1 MTLHYDRYGFI
12 IGEKRFKQLN
22 GNLSEIGHTTKQ
34 ILSLLSEH
42 SSYDHKIAQQ
52 DNHQVNELSQQE
64 QAGIGLH
71 RHLNSTL
78 KRSPINAV
86 PLAIKKS
93 IKSTKHHQD
102 ANHHKKRVAQSDVI
116 TNDNTANHHTSDDK
130 TIRKKSVQYQHKKHQ
145 NPVKRHVKHSSSDE
159 RSDDNTLSVD
169 EKNLLSN
176 TKKVIQAVEMVN
188 VENISP
194 EIDAIKEIDGIIRP
208 AGRAF
213 VAMGKGA
220 GWLYKRKSKRDIVI
234 PKEQNK
240 QHKLDNL
247 HDTEEIRLYRLI
259 LQKLKG
265 DSFGLSNLLGGLT
278 GLGGLDIFDRKKR
291 KKDGGTVV
299 KDGNKDK
306 SKPKPTNKP
315 NAGKKSGIIAKIVA
329 ATLGLGALIF
339 GQSKP
344 KPDGDTDSKP
354 SHQRSNQILTQ
365 KKPNR
370 TPKYPT
376 KNTKPNKQT
385 RWNQPR
391 WKKGTLILS
400 LGTMLGGVMGVVADK
415 FGSFFGEVNDR
426 FDEQNNQ
433 SGQVISQDLLTKHQ
447 AHQAEYGTAIAH
459 TQALTDE
466 SSATLELQKTDVNA
480 SHITKNSQLEQKA
493 SETNKG
499 IESWFD
505 TARSWLSDGYHW
517 VVGGLSSL
525 WEGAKSWLGSMTGGV
540 DTNGGVQS
548 DGRVLLGVMGK
559 YNIVNGKN
567 LADTGAGTGDH
578 FDISVYDG
586 GTGKGSDPTKYLHL
600 LADKNGKTL
609 AQMLQDGSYK
619 FSNSQKYG
627 ASRDGGKRK
636 HVGVDFSKAAF
647 NGQEKAELFAANG
660 ARVLDI
666 KHGYNPGGYGGYT
679 LITFADGGGGRP
691 VTLRIGHQ
699 NRSDTERVVNQ
710 FKNKSTNHQT
720 NTQTTNS
727 SNTPG
732 NNDFSYGL
740 GSRQNDIE
748 KHLKK
753 DNYGYYL
760 TGGTARHYR
769 YAQAKSSDLV
779 NIEYKKTA
787 RGNNIW
793 SGTNPN
799 SSSVHKEMLPY
810 LERMI
815 DAAAADGIKLTVMSG
830 FRSIGNTTTNGTNS
844 KAPAGGSEHHTGFA
858 VDIAQLYGKSPEE
871 VAKMEEFKWLK
882 RRAHEFGFVQS
893 FTKNNVMGVTEEGW
907 HFKHVGT
914 DKAVRALTPQGG
926 RGAILGD
933 GRVITNGI
941 LKNSRPSG
949 GSGNGGQ
956 NNKIKAS
963 DQPNRP
969 PSYDIPHQQQSVVM
983 ANVREPIYPS
993 KQTKEMQAI
1002 IQVPM
1007 GSDRLPVHTI
1017 INHHTYT

>member
-71 RHLNSTL
+71 RQLNSTL

-93 IKSTKHHQD
+93 TKSNTKHHQD

-145 NPVKRHVKHSSSDE
+145 SPVKRHVKHSSSDE
-159 RSDDNTLSVD
+159 QSGDNTLSVD

-259 LQKLKG
+259 LQKLKDG
-265 DSFGLSNLLGGLT
+265 SFGLSNLLGGLT

-291 KKDGGTVV
+291 KKNGGTVV

-344 KPDGDTDSKP
+344 KPDGETDSKS

-415 FGSFFGEVNDR
+415 FGSFFGKVNDR

-433 SGQVISQDLLTKHQ
+433 SGQVISQDLLIKHQ
-447 AHQAEYGTAIAH
+447 AHQAEYGTALAH

-525 WEGAKSWLGSMTGGV
+525 WEGAKSWFGSMTGGA
-540 DTNGGVQS
+540 DTNGGGASATKDAHDAVSYAFDKALSKSMELCALYVNNAFRRLGYKAQGHGKDVAKYLIDNNKGAFTEISYSKDYVPVHGDVMSIDHGRHQYGHVAIYDANRGIWIS
-548 DGRVLLGVMGK
+548 DYKQHKVRGNTAATNDADYQKILSGK
-559 YNIVNGKN
+559 AKVTIARN
-567 LADTGAGTGDH
+567 T
-578 FDISVYDG
+578 
-586 GTGKGSDPTKYLHL
+586 KGSVLQAPT
-600 LADKNGKTL
+600 
-609 AQMLQDGSYK
+609 
-619 FSNSQKYG
+619 
-627 ASRDGGKRK
+627 ASI
-636 HVGVDFSKAAF
+636 
-647 NGQEKAELFAANG
+647 GQQ
-660 ARVLDI
+660 
-666 KHGYNPGGYGGYT
+666 P
-679 LITFADGGGGRP
+679 
-691 VTLRIGHQ
+691 
-699 NRSDTERVVNQ
+699 
-710 FKNKSTNHQT
+710 
-720 NTQTTNS
+720 NS
-727 SNTPG
+727 SSTPS

-740 GSRQNDIE
+740 GSKKNYIE
-748 KHLKK
+748 KNLKK
-753 DNYGYYL
+753 DSYGYYL

-779 NIEYKKTA
+779 NIEHKKTA
-787 RGNNIW
+787 GGNSIW

-799 SSSVHKEMLPY
+799 SSSVHKEMLPD

-815 DAAAADGIKLTVMSG
+815 DAAAADGIKLSIMSG
-830 FRSIGNTTTNGTNS
+830 FRPIGNTPTNGTNS

-858 VDIAQLYGKSPEE
+858 VDFAQFYGKTPEQL
-871 VAKMEEFKWLK
+871 AKMEEFKWMK
-882 RRAHEFGFVQS
+882 RRTHEFGFVQS
-893 FTKNNVMGVTEEGW
+893 FTKNNVMGVTQEGW
-907 HFKHVGT
+907 HFKFVGT

-949 GSGNGGQ
+949 GSGNGRQ

-963 DQPNRP
+963 DQPNRLTLP
-969 PSYDIPHQQQSVVM
+969 DIPYQQQSVVM

-993 KQTKEMQAI
+993 KQTKEMQSI
-1002 IQVPM
+1002 IQVSM